1 MTFVFSFFINIKSKN
16 NCFFYNFFFLLL
28 RPTLSLKTILVF
40 TQITILIIWKKD
52 FVYGIINGANG
63 LLIYSPII

>member
-1 MTFVFSFFINIKSKN
+1 MTFFFFLLILSQKIIAFFII
-16 NCFFYNFFFLLL
+16 FFLLL